1 MAYRRGHRPFNKGKS
16 CARMGVTRK
25 PRGVCRKF
33 GHRRGRRYCIRRGVS
48 RKPRPVC
55 RSYGGHGGRYGA
67 SRGRGIRTPFSR
79 TAYADRLIASRRQ
92 AMIEAQEGGGGLPSW
107 AEAARFG
114 GRIG

>member
-1 MAYRRGHRPFNKGKS
+1 MAYRRGHRPFNKGRS

-55 RSYGGHGGRYGA
+55 RSFGGMGGGGSRYGA
-67 SRGRGIRTPFSR
+67 SRGVFNRA
-79 TAYADRLIASRRQ
+79 AYADRVLASRRQ
-92 AMIEAQEGGGGLPSW
+92 SFIEAQEGGGGLPNW
-107 AEAARFG
+107 ASA
-114 GRIG
+114 GRIAG